1 MSRVAERRFRYD
13 SIVFPIHHDTYGIH
27 PGQQRLECRL
37 FSRLTAMVHFS
48 SFHESGLSDTTG
60 TLAPSSLMWI
70 ST

>member
-13 SIVFPIHHDTYGIH
+13 SSFFPTYHDN
-27 PGQQRLECRL
+27 PSQQRLELRL
-37 FSRLTAMVHFS
+37 FLRLTAMVHFS

-60 TLAPSSLMWI
+60 ALAPSSLMWI